1 MNAEGGAT
9 GNCRLTQA
17 ERIKSKLL
25 IDKLFGGGGSRSL
38 AAFPIRL
45 VYMVIE
51 RGEHEPP
58 ASIMVSVPKRCFK
71 RAVKRNRV
79 KRQLREAYRLNKQLL
94 WQRMAEKPGEQVLMA
109 FVWTDNQLH
118 ETAHVERKMR
128 NLLTRL
134 SEKL

>member
-79 KRQLREAYRLNKQLL
+79 KRQLREAYRQNKQLL